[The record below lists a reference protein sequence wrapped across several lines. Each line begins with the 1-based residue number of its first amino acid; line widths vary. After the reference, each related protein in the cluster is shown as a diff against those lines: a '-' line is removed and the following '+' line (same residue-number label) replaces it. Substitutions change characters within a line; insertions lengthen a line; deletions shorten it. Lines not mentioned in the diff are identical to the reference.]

1 MSIVNNVFG
10 HTDWKHRLNWSK
22 SDYENNDKAIKKTIK
37 LKEAIEVGDTIK
49 VRMMKAEGLKVVDM
63 IVKKKNPK
71 TVIAQMKEGKKD
83 EFRIH
88 YITILEVVGK
98 NLVSKKA
105 SDKKKK
111 LTKKR
116 K

>member
-10 HTDWKHRLNWSK
+10 HTDWKHRLTWSK

-83 EFRIH
+83 EFRI
-88 YITILEVVGK
+88 YYTSILEVVGK
-98 NLVSKKA
+98 NLVSKKV